1 MGPVQKDPS
10 YLNQIRCHHS
20 GTSGAPG
27 LTMHVDTLA
36 QRLVLESELNSFPEV
51 SQGWDSSHVYCAE
64 SQLLNSYFPP
74 LLKPGPPAETEGNS
88 QVSVVR
94 RWAPQGSRATRK
106 PQGLFLQ
113 CGYTVYCFLNKQ
125 LFIEIFIFFVC
136 VCFRNIF

>member
-10 YLNQIRCHHS
+10 YLDQIRCHHS

-88 QVSVVR
+88 QVSVVG

-106 PQGLFLQ
+106 PQSGFIPSMWIYCLLFSKQ
-113 CGYTVYCFLNKQ
+113 ATFYRNFYFLC
-125 LFIEIFIFFVC
+125 VC
-136 VCFRNIF
+136 VF